1 MSETIDAP
9 VVDAAPEA
17 SAPDAADDL
26 RAALA
31 GAYDEHDTSEEVESR
46 ARDDRGRFAAHER
59 ETTEVVDHEPPVDE
73 TQAEVKTDALK
84 AEATEET
91 RPALPPE
98 MAPVKDV
105 LDQYKHL
112 YAAKGVAPEAAVKAL
127 FDAEIALRS
136 NPEQAF
142 PALAQAFG
150 FDIMR
155 WAAARMA
162 PAQNEQAPAMPADP
176 AYQALVAKVQQL
188 ESHLSATEQRAQ
200 QQAHQ
205 AQAATIQRVID
216 EFAADPKHAH
226 FPAVESM
233 MAALISSGQA
243 KDMPTAYDMACRA
256 HPDVYKAITQAEQAT
271 AAKARQR
278 DAAEAKSRAVSVRGT
293 PSVNGFAQPPE
304 DLRSLLGAVMDGRVN

>member
-1 MSETIDAP
+1 MSETLDAP
-9 VVDAAPEA
+9 QIDTPPEA

-31 GAYDEHDTSEEVESR
+31 GAYDEHAPADDTESR
-46 ARDDRGRFAAHER
+46 ARDERGRFAAHER
-59 ETTEVVDHEPPVDE
+59 ETTEVVDHETPVDDAQPE
-73 TQAEVKTDALK
+73 AKPDGEQAQAPE
-84 AEATEET
+84 EA

-98 MAPVKDV
+98 LAPVKDV
-105 LDQYKHL
+105 LDQYQHL
-112 YAAKGVAPEAAVKAL
+112 YAAKGVPPAAAVKAL

-142 PALAQAFG
+142 PALAQVFG
-150 FDIMR
+150 FDIMK
-155 WAAARMA
+155 WAAQRM

-188 ESHLSATEQRAQ
+188 ESHISATEQRAQ
-200 QQAHQ
+200 QQAQQ

-216 EFAADPKHAH
+216 EFAADPKHSH
-226 FPAVESM
+226 FPAVEPM

-243 KDMPTAYDMACRA
+243 KDLKAAYDMACRA
-256 HPDVYKAITQAEQAT
+256 HPDVYKAITKAEQDA

-293 PSVNGFAQPPE
+293 PSVNGFAKPPD